1 MSTVFSFSP
10 PGPLNG
16 FGSGTAYSAVMKMRP
31 NGHDRVLVVGLGP
44 VGLAISQICQKL
56 GAKVFGYEIIES
68 RKEFARS
75 LGIQVL
81 EEDQVEVAEDGVA
94 PRHIGYDFTF
104 DVTGVPAGRVRSVQL
119 FDPIYGVG

>member
-1 MSTVFSFSP
+1 MRRPECEFD
-10 PGPLNG
+10 
-16 FGSGTAYSAVMKMRP
+16 SGTAYSAVMKMRP

-68 RKEFARS
+68 RKDFARS

-104 DVTGVPAGRVRSVQL
+104 DVTGVPAGRVSPTSAEFYAIRCVR
-119 FDPIYGVG
+119 